1 MVDPVIAGDGHTYER
16 AAIAEWL
23 EQHHTSPVIQEP
35 LPHPRLVP
43 NLLIRGAIASQ
54 RQQLRQA
61 AQA

>member
-1 MVDPVIAGDGHTYER
+1 MVDPVIAADGHTYER
-16 AAIAEWL
+16 TAITEWL
-23 EQHHTSPVIQEP
+23 KRQHTSPVTQVP

-43 NLLIRGAIASQ
+43 NLLIKGAIASQ